1 MNIAMTVLIEK
12 EMLFSMFD
20 GNYSLMIDHSA
31 VRSRFVLL
39 IATIITAVVTFRVTG
54 IIMILGL
61 IIAPAFIASFLTRR
75 LWLLIVLA
83 SFAGISS
90 SLAGYAAAH
99 ILEITISASI
109 VSALGVILLITAI
122 FAPKSGILARRAVKK
137 QAEIERA
144 IALISAHLLRQEGN
158 RKKAEV
164 DFSRKFNWSRDFINT
179 VFNKAENYIIS
190 GENGY
195 MLTERG
201 RALARDVAAS
211 CKLPD
216 RLP

>member
-31 VRSRFVLL
+31 LRSRFVLL
-39 IATIITAVVTFRVTG
+39 LATIITAVVTFRVTG

-99 ILEITISASI
+99 MLEITISASI
-109 VSALGVILLITAI
+109 VSALGVILLITAV
-122 FAPKSGILARRAVKK
+122 FAPKSGLIARRAVKK
-137 QAEIERA
+137 QAEMERA
-144 IALISAHLLRQEGN
+144 IALISAQLLRQEG
-158 RKKAEV
+158 KAEV
-164 DFSRKFNWSRDFINT
+164 DFSRKFNWNKDFINA
-179 VFNKAENYIIS
+179 VFNKAEDYITS

-195 MLTERG
+195 VLTERG
-201 RALARDVAAS
+201 RALAREVAAS

-216 RLP
+216 KLIFK